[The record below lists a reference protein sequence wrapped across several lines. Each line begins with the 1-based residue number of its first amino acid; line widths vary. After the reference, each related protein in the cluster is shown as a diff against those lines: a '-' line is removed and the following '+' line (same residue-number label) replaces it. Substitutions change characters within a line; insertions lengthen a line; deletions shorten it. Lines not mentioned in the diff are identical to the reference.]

1 MKIAIVIAG
10 MNLPGGI
17 ERVISI
23 QANYWVRV
31 AGYEV
36 CLLTHLDE
44 ACSSF
49 YPLDDMVRNVYIGS
63 LPNRTF
69 WDKIPGVYPLRVVR
83 SRISQYKRVF
93 AQERPDVIL
102 TMMHGS
108 ENFYMNRCS
117 IGIPIVGVNHITL
130 DLRRGVFERN
140 IIKKQLMKLSFKFQ
154 LREFRKYNCVVA
166 LSKTDSENLK
176 KLGCKSAF
184 IPNPRTF
191 DLIPNAQNIYE
202 RENTII
208 MVGRFD
214 YHKGQDRILEIWK
227 DLAPQNPE
235 WKLVLVGGGD
245 YQTIIRKMIYE
256 YHIEKQTEI
265 VSNVNNISDYYIRSS
280 IFALTS
286 RTESFGMV
294 ILEAMSYRL
303 PCIVYDCENGPRDII
318 KNGVNG
324 YLIPDGNSEV
334 FKSKLQILI
343 NDVNLRDSFVEKS
356 SNTVD
361 NYSVEVVMKSWN
373 NLCKQTIT
381 EYETK
386 RN

>member
-1 MKIAIVIAG
+1 MKIAIIIAG
-10 MNLPGGI
+10 MNVPGGI
-17 ERVISI
+17 ERVVSI
-23 QANYWVRV
+23 QANYWVSV
-31 AGYEV
+31 SGFEV
-36 CLLTHLDE
+36 CLLTHLDKKGE
-44 ACSSF
+44 SF
-49 YPLDDMVRNVYIGS
+49 YSLDNRVRNVYIGD
-63 LPNRTF
+63 LPVYRLYDHLPCLYVLRTIR
-69 WDKIPGVYPLRVVR
+69 K
-83 SRISQYKRVF
+83 RIAQYREVLKK
-93 AQERPDVIL
+93 ENPDIIL

-108 ENFYMNRCS
+108 ENYYLNYCS
-117 IGIPIVGVNHITL
+117 CRIPVIGINHITL
-130 DLRRGVFERN
+130 DLRRGCFERN
-140 IIKKQLMKLSFKFQ
+140 WLKKWFKKVSYYYQ
-154 LREFRKYNCVVA
+154 MTQFRKYDKIVA
-166 LSKTDSENLK
+166 LSTTDCELLK
-176 KLGCKSAF
+176 NCGCDSVY

-191 DLIPNAQNIYE
+191 DVVNTTGSAH
-202 RENTII
+202 REKTII

-214 YHKGQDRILEIWK
+214 YHKGQDRLIEIWK
-227 DLAPQNPE
+227 DLAPRNPE

-245 YQTIIRKMIYE
+245 FQTIIRKMIYE

-324 YLIPDGNSEV
+324 YLIPDGDSEV

-343 NDVNLRDSFVEKS
+343 NDVNLRYSFVEKS
-356 SNTVD
+356 SNTLD

-373 NLCKQTIT
+373 NLCEQTIR

>member
-1 MKIAIVIAG
+1 MKIAIIIAG
-10 MNLPGGI
+10 MNIPGGI

-23 QANYWVRV
+23 QTNYWVRK

-36 CLLTHLDE
+36 CLLTHLDK

-49 YPLDDMVRNVYIGS
+49 YPLDEKVRNIYIGG
-63 LPNRTF
+63 LPSKTVL
-69 WDKIPGVYPLRVVR
+69 DKIPGVYPLRVIR
-83 SRISQYKRVF
+83 SRILQYKRVF

-176 KLGCKSAF
+176 RLGCKSAF

-191 DLIPNAQNIYE
+191 DILEDLNDKEN
-202 RENTII
+202 REKTII

-214 YHKGQDRILEIWK
+214 YHKGQDRIIEIWK
-227 DLAPQNPE
+227 DLAPKNPD
-235 WKLVLVGGGD
+235 WKLVLVGNGAYKTFISEMID
-245 YQTIIRKMIYE
+245 RYNLSRKV
-256 YHIEKQTEI
+256 EI
-265 VSNVNNISDYYIRSS
+265 VSDVKDVSNLYQRASV
-280 IFALTS
+280 FALTS

-294 ILEAMSYRL
+294 ILEAMANGL

-318 KNGVNG
+318 EDGVNG
-324 YLIPDGNSEV
+324 YLVADGCKDE
-334 FKSKLQILI
+334 FIAKLQKLI
-343 NDVNLRDSFVEKS
+343 DNEELRRRFVDESIKKCDSFSLVCIM
-356 SNTVD
+356 NQWNQLLD
-361 NYSVEVVMKSWN
+361 NL
-373 NLCKQTIT
+373 LCK
-381 EYETK
+381 YE
-386 RN
+386 